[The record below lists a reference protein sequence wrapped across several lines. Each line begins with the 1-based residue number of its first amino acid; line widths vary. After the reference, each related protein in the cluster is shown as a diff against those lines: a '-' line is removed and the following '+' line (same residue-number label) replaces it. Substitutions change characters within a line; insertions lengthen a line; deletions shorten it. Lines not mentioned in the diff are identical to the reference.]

1 MLAGE
6 RLEKILEIIQK
17 ENTVKVNKLS
27 NLFSVSKDL
36 IRKDLSKLEA
46 KGFVIKT
53 YGGAMLKRKTA
64 PNINIPERKS
74 KNSEI
79 KNKIALKA
87 YGLIESNEVVFLD
100 ISTVN
105 VYLAQKIFEGVK
117 KITVVTN
124 MLDILNILLKSKHV
138 KTICIGGILNKKID
152 GFVGA
157 ETISYLQNYKFDK
170 CFLGTTGVDVYNRT
184 ITTFEAE
191 DGETKKVVLNN
202 SKNVYFAMENKKFY
216 QDGNYIFSDFSKI
229 NGIIT
234 EEKPSKELVKELEE
248 FKIKII

>member
-27 NLFSVSKDL
+27 DLFKVSKDL

-53 YGGAMLKRKTA
+53 YGGAMLKRKIA
-64 PNINIPERKS
+64 PNINIPERRN

-87 YGLIESNEVVFLD
+87 YELIQSNEVIFLD

-105 VYLAQKIFEGVK
+105 VYLAQKISEGTK
-117 KITVVTN
+117 KITVITN
-124 MLDILNILLKSKHV
+124 MLDILNVLLKSKHI
-138 KTICIGGILNKKID
+138 KIICIGGVLNKNID
-152 GFVGA
+152 GFIGA

-170 CFLGTTGVDVYNRT
+170 CFLGTTGIDVYNRT
-184 ITTFEAE
+184 VTTFEAE

-202 SKNVYFAMENKKFY
+202 SKHVYLAMENKKFY
-216 QDGNYIFSDFSKI
+216 QDGNYIFSDLSKI
-229 NGIIT
+229 TGVIT

-248 FKIKII
+248 LKIKIF